1 LREHIQM
8 AYAKRIPLF
17 VWGTFGI
24 GKSQTI
30 AWVAKELNLQFTDVR
45 ISQLDPSDL
54 RGLPIT
60 SNGETRWLPPNWLPR
75 DKNSKGILCF
85 DELNLAPP
93 SIQASAYQLIL
104 DRRLG
109 DYILP
114 DGWVIISAGNRIE
127 DRASVFDLSA
137 PLANRFTHIELGVP
151 DTQAWSDWGLGNGVD
166 SRVIA
171 FLNFKPSRLFSFDG
185 KIKEKAIP
193 TPRSWAFCSRLI
205 DGVDDYDLL
214 ERLIASAVGE
224 GTAIEMIAFLKLQ
237 RKIDIK
243 KILEHPESVKEIKEI
258 DLKYSL
264 LSVVTEYYKKN
275 KTKTTLEKLIAVC
288 NNMEAE
294 FAVLLLRFVKAVDT
308 AFFTK
313 EIIKASGYKELSK
326 NYAQYLL

>member
-1 LREHIQM
+1 MQENNMKAVTHKQLREHIQM

-114 DGWVIISAGNRIE
+114 DGWV
-127 DRASVFDLSA
+127 DRKS
-137 PLANRFTHIELGVP
+137 
-151 DTQAWSDWGLGNGVD
+151 
-166 SRVIA
+166 
-171 FLNFKPSRLFSFDG
+171 
-185 KIKEKAIP
+185 
-193 TPRSWAFCSRLI
+193 
-205 DGVDDYDLL
+205 
-214 ERLIASAVGE
+214 
-224 GTAIEMIAFLKLQ
+224 
-237 RKIDIK
+237 
-243 KILEHPESVKEIKEI
+243 
-258 DLKYSL
+258 
-264 LSVVTEYYKKN
+264 
-275 KTKTTLEKLIAVC
+275 
-288 NNMEAE
+288 
-294 FAVLLLRFVKAVDT
+294 
-308 AFFTK
+308 
-313 EIIKASGYKELSK
+313 
-326 NYAQYLL
+326 